1 MRHLYVIEEMLMVD
15 VFDLD
20 IHKIVAYGLYMPNQV
35 IVAHV

>member
-20 IHKIVAYGLYMPNQV
+20 IHKIVAYGQYMP
-35 IVAHV
+35 IYIDMK